1 LQLETGFS
9 PDTIQLLEVM
19 GYDVKTVP
27 RTWGAVQNIVSQN
40 ELFLGSADPRRADA
54 SALGPDGLECL
65 DNAVACR
72 LP

>member
-1 LQLETGFS
+1 
-9 PDTIQLLEVM
+9 M